1 MAHVGI
7 ALTRAI
13 DIPARMVVGYLYG
26 LKPMDLHAWF
36 EAYIGAQWYVFDP
49 KEGET
54 LGGRIVIGYG
64 RDAADVALATQF
76 GTSSLQNMNV
86 SVEKLD

>member
-7 ALTRAI
+7 ALTRAM

-26 LKPMDLHAWF
+26 LKPVDLHAWF

-49 KEGET
+49 KEDET
-54 LGGRIVIGYG
+54 LGGRIVLGYG

-76 GTSSLQNMNV
+76 GSSQLLEMRV
-86 SVEKLD
+86 SVERVG